1 MTTDTLTACTFLDK
15 GGTGKTTTTAHLG
28 VALAREGKRV
38 LLIDLAGKQGD
49 LAKQFG
55 MVDRI
60 AEDDDWP
67 NIATVFQPEWK
78 DIVSK
83 YNSMG
88 YDVTE
93 ELIYPTHEGT
103 DRPTDHGVD
112 LIPAHE
118 GLDSLE
124 VELDNKFTDAR
135 KFTRL
140 SAFLEEHINS
150 FYDAVLLDLPG
161 MANNVS
167 YNGIFAAENVITPV
181 QAGSFES
188 QQADALERDL
198 ATIRERHDRDAT
210 LAMLIPNMV
219 DTRTRLAN
227 KYLEDYADRFG
238 GVLGEPI
245 PHSQDIANA
254 QDEGRTIFALE
265 NPSPTAQRAINA
277 YEANAEE
284 LVRRIRGVP
293 A

>member
-1 MTTDTLTACTFLDK
+1 MTDSQTLTTATFIDK
-15 GGTGKTTTTAHLG
+15 GGVGKTTTTAHLG
-28 VALAREGKRV
+28 VALARQGFTT

-55 MVDRI
+55 MTERI

-67 NIATVFQPEWK
+67 NIATVFQPEWS
-78 DIVSK
+78 DIVAK
-83 YNSMG
+83 YDQMG

-93 ELIYPTHEGT
+93 ELIYQT
-103 DRPTDHGVD
+103 DEGVD
-112 LIPAHE
+112 LIPAHQ

-124 VELDNKFTDAR
+124 VELDNKFSDAR

-140 SAFLEEHINS
+140 SAFLEEHINPH
-150 FYDAVLLDLPG
+150 YDAVLLDLPG
-161 MANNVS
+161 VANNVA

-198 ATIRERHDRDAT
+198 ETIRERHDRDAN

-219 DTRTRLAN
+219 DTRTKLAD
-227 KYLEDYADRFG
+227 KYLKDYADRFG
-238 GVLGEPI
+238 DALAEPV
-245 PHSQDIANA
+245 PNSQDIANA

-265 NPSPTAQRAINA
+265 EPSATAQRAIEA
-277 YEANAEE
+277 YETNADE

-293 A
+293 V